1 MRRDRWDDH
10 KECYCSLVG
19 RETICQSP
27 TERPYSTSRHVTNV
41 PASDAYIHVMP
52 ETSSAWNIT
61 LSYNCFKHLT
71 WLEAD
76 ECKSAPRTF
85 FLLSNSHKNSLLLSL
100 GYEPVPQ
107 KKHTSDENIYIL
119 SFAYTHQQSHLS
131 LSLVSSTSR
140 LDTASLLWD
149 ILL

>member
-1 MRRDRWDDH
+1 MRREDEMSH
-10 KECYCSLVG
+10 KECYCRQGNDLSITHRTSVLHLTSRDQYPRFRRAHSRYARDFFRLKYNSLV
-19 RETICQSP
+19 QL
-27 TERPYSTSRHVTNV
+27 H
-41 PASDAYIHVMP
+41 
-52 ETSSAWNIT
+52 
-61 LSYNCFKHLT
+61 CFKHLT

-140 LDTASLLWD
+140 LDTASLL
-149 ILL
+149 